1 MKNKTQILELLK
13 STPIVQVACQKSGVS
28 RATYY
33 RWRDKDKKFK
43 EQSDSALKEGI
54 AFINDLAESQLLSSI
69 KEKNMTA
76 IIFWLKNRHSGYD
89 TTKLQIT
96 SPESSKEEPL
106 TSEQQE
112 LVNKALQMASILP
125 ATGETDNETTTKGKQ
140 DI

>member
-1 MKNKTQILELLK
+1 MKSKTQILELLK
-13 STPIVQVACQKSGVS
+13 TTPIVQVACQKSGVS

-43 EQSDSALKEGI
+43 EQSDLALKEGI
-54 AFINDLAESQLLSSI
+54 AFINDLAESQLLTSI

-89 TTKLQIT
+89 TTKLQISADNLNKDET
-96 SPESSKEEPL
+96 L
-106 TSEQQE
+106 TPEQQQ

-125 ATGETDNETTTKGKQ
+125 TTGDITDETTSK
-140 DI
+140 

>member
-1 MKNKTQILELLK
+1 MKSKTHILELLK
-13 STPIVQVACQKSGVS
+13 TTPIVQVACQKSGVS

-43 EQSDSALKEGI
+43 EQSDSALKEGV

-89 TTKLQIT
+89 TTKLQISADT
-96 SPESSKEEPL
+96 LNKVETL
-106 TSEQQE
+106 TPEQQQ

-125 ATGETDNETTTKGKQ
+125 TSGDFTDETTTK
-140 DI
+140 

>member
-1 MKNKTQILELLK
+1 MKSKIQILELLK
-13 STPIVQVACQKSGVS
+13 TTPIVQVACQKSGVS

-43 EQSDSALKEGI
+43 EQSDSALKEGV

-89 TTKLQIT
+89 TTKLQISADNLNKDET
-96 SPESSKEEPL
+96 L
-106 TSEQQE
+106 TPEQQQ

-125 ATGETDNETTTKGKQ
+125 TSGDFTDETTSK
-140 DI
+140 

>member
-1 MKNKTQILELLK
+1 MKSKTQILELLK
-13 STPIVQVACQKSGVS
+13 TTPIVQVACQKSGVS

-76 IIFWLKNRHSGYD
+76 IIFWLKNRHPGYD
-89 TTKLQIT
+89 TTKFQIT
-96 SPESSKEEPL
+96 SPESVKDDPMTPEE
-106 TSEQQE
+106 QE
-112 LVNKALQMASILP
+112 LINKALQMAAILP
-125 ATGETDNETTTKGKQ
+125 PTKEVPNETAE
-140 DI
+140 